1 MVDRYKQEVQKYA
14 DNPPTDPV
22 KIQEMDA
29 HMAQWSD
36 DVSYWQRN
44 MDMQSLQRREYL
56 KWWLNNEP
64 KGAKDLPFN
73 IENFVFKDR
82 NSWNFKFDD
91 VNLDAHPKYVPEQ
104 PRYDTMPIT
113 HQEYI
118 DAYEGLDYTPQQQ
131 LLSNEQEVVAAQIEI
146 ENLIRDLGNYPQGSD
161 DYNILKRK
169 INDKQS
175 DLATRAVNETTI
187 NSPHVAYNDYVGN
200 NVTLG
205 NKFLPGDEGRQI
217 LSHEVAHTNPQ
228 VRTLV
233 NKMKNEWG
241 HVNYSHITPTGT
253 ITRNGIDIP
262 YMTPVDK
269 VLAEIDLYELGETPA
284 HFKVAKLNPRV
295 NPDKFIPTT
304 ADEISSSQMIGTDWA
319 GYGQNADDAKQYF
332 LVGSGGNEKETF
344 LSELKYQM
352 LEEGYGKRG
361 KFTEQNLNEFFTK
374 YVRGALTDK
383 SDKVRIRL
391 LDISKPTKNTRERIV
406 KALNMPSAFKEG
418 GTVDYDLGDEV
429 DEATMRKLEKQGF
442 VFQKIR

>member
-1 MVDRYKQEVQKYA
+1 
-14 DNPPTDPV
+14 
-22 KIQEMDA
+22 
-29 HMAQWSD
+29 
-36 DVSYWQRN
+36 
-44 MDMQSLQRREYL
+44 
-56 KWWLNNEP
+56 
-64 KGAKDLPFN
+64 
-73 IENFVFKDR
+73 
-82 NSWNFKFDD
+82 
-91 VNLDAHPKYVPEQ
+91 
-104 PRYDTMPIT
+104 
-113 HQEYI
+113 
-118 DAYEGLDYTPQQQ
+118 
-131 LLSNEQEVVAAQIEI
+131 
-146 ENLIRDLGNYPQGSD
+146 
-161 DYNILKRK
+161 
-169 INDKQS
+169 
-175 DLATRAVNETTI
+175 
-187 NSPHVAYNDYVGN
+187 
-200 NVTLG
+200 
-205 NKFLPGDEGRQI
+205 
-217 LSHEVAHTNPQ
+217 VAHTNPQ